1 MDYVAC
7 LQPSQSRVEPY
18 SWGFTPCWYACGPLA
33 LRNSV
38 AHFRDDRI
46 SAIGAVTY
54 QPRPK
59 AWVYCDNFWYV
70 GLKVRNISYR
80 HRRMYTEDL
89 LIRDTD
95 HR

>member
-1 MDYVAC
+1 MYFVTG
-7 LQPSQSRVEPY
+7 LQPFRSRDGLN

-38 AHFRDDRI
+38 SHSRDDRM

-59 AWVYCDNFWYV
+59 AWVNCDILWFV
-70 GLKVRNISYR
+70 GLKVRNIYYR
-80 HRRMYTEDL
+80 YHRMYTENL